1 MKRWNAGLCNTTPRF
16 KLLHHKLA
24 KFQKEGLPILYL
36 TLRQAVSDIIIFF
49 ANSFISGHSQSDFGR
64 KENGGGG
71 VGEGLFFI
79 LTCKVDLL

>member
-16 KLLHHKLA
+16 KLLPHKLA
-24 KFQKEGLPILYL
+24 KFQKEGLPILDL

-49 ANSFISGHSQSDFGR
+49 ANSFISGHSQSDFGGR
-64 KENGGGG
+64 RIGGGG

>member
-16 KLLHHKLA
+16 KLLPHKLA
-24 KFQKEGLPILYL
+24 KFQKEGLPILDL

-49 ANSFISGHSQSDFGR
+49 ANSFISGHSQSDFGGR
-64 KENGGGG
+64 RIGGG